1 MSKIVW
7 NPPAALFE
15 NSQMAKFMGYVRK
28 NYEPSLTKYTD
39 LYQWSITHAEQ
50 FWTSVW
56 DFCGVIASQSWTN
69 ALTPADDMLD
79 VKWFSGS
86 RLNFAENLLRHK
98 SQKTALIFHHENRTR
113 REISYATL
121 YHDVAKF
128 AAALKQKGVTVND
141 RVAAVM
147 PNMPETVIAML
158 ATVSIG
164 AIWSSCS
171 PDFGE
176 HGLLDRFSQIQP
188 KILIATDGY
197 IYQGRTFSSMEKIQ
211 TLMSQIHSIE
221 QTIVIPYINTI
232 HNIPSLKNTILYA
245 DFMQQETTA
254 IVFEQLPF
262 DHPVYILY
270 SSGTTG
276 KPKCIVHG
284 AGGVLLQHLK
294 ELVLH
299 TDLDEQDIFFY
310 FTTCSWM
317 MWNWQISGLAT
328 GATLVLYDG
337 AVFYP
342 NKTRLFDVIAQEKI
356 TLFGTSAK
364 YLSSIEKLGLIP
376 QCTHELSSLT
386 TILST
391 GSPLLPMNFDYV
403 YQKIKPD
410 LRLCSIS
417 GGTDIISCFALGNP
431 LLPIYSGELQC
442 RGLGLNV
449 EIYNEQGESIRG
461 EKGELVC
468 TAPFPAMPIYFWN
481 DPNKDKYRA
490 AYFEKFPGVWA
501 HGDYAEL
508 TEQDGL
514 IIFGRSDAVLKPL
527 GIRIGTAEIYREAE
541 TFSEITESVAIGQT
555 WQNDIRIILFVK
567 MQPDAV
573 LNESL
578 KQAIKSHIR
587 THLSP
592 HHVPAKIIQVPDIP
606 KTLNGK
612 ITELAVSNVV
622 NGNPV
627 RNKDVIANPEALDY
641 FETIRELQSP

>member
-56 DFCGVIASQSWTN
+56 DFFGVIASQSWTN

>member
-176 HGLLDRFSQIQP
+176 NGLLDRFSQIQP

>member
-7 NPPAALFE
+7 NPPPALFE

-176 HGLLDRFSQIQP
+176 NGLLDRFSQIQP